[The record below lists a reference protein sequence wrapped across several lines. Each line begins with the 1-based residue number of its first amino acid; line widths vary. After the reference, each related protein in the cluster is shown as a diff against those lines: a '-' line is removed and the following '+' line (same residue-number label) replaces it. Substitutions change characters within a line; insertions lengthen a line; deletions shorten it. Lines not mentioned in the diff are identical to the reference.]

1 MILMKESGKTK
12 NFKIYQSSIRGLYEC
27 ICFNNHKHCHSCV
40 HDSDYKT
47 PKSLQITSPFHRAV
61 LEQYLDKL
69 YTFAPRF
76 IDSEYGRIHNNW
88 CEYGFQQIWASG
100 IKRNRISADHWKMS
114 GFIGL
119 LNSNQTPMYDIMG
132 VDYCWQLWV
141 LAQLNCEILP
151 MTATYIK
158 KMNKIRK
165 LKLKRK
171 SEYKKKI
178 IEEQQPKLPV
188 KFDNMLYNK

>member
-1 MILMKESGKTK
+1 MIENHRMCSDVYSLPCNVMFEIEECESYQKYNERVRKSK
-12 NFKIYQSSIRGLYEC
+12 NFKIYQSGIRGLYEC

-40 HDSDYKT
+40 HDSDYRT
-47 PKSLQITSPFHRAV
+47 PKSLQITCSFHRAV
-61 LEQYLDKL
+61 LKKYLDKL
-69 YTFAPRF
+69 YTFASRF

-88 CEYGFQQIWASG
+88 CECGFQQIWASG

-141 LAQLNCEILP
+141 LAHLP
-151 MTATYIK
+151 E
-158 KMNKIRK
+158 
-165 LKLKRK
+165 LLWGP
-171 SEYKKKI
+171 S
-178 IEEQQPKLPV
+178 
-188 KFDNMLYNK
+188 